1 MLRKVL
7 KVTVQWP
14 LHLQDTEH
22 RWDYARA
29 ITYRLRTVAL
39 AASARVCLRAERVQ
53 GLLGSGLEGR
63 DHKLANLVRPRREG
77 GINAIRHRRV
87 RCQRWPSPQ
96 PPKAWWPRT
105 RPTANKRK
113 RGTREGGMSRK
124 TMGVNYRCSTLRG
137 TRDEGA

>member
-1 MLRKVL
+1 VLRKVL

-77 GINAIRHRRV
+77 CINAIRHRRV
-87 RCQRWPSPQ
+87 RC
-96 PPKAWWPRT
+96 PRSHNLLALVAT
-105 RPTANKRK
+105 NSPTANSLCGKEDVSQGDGRQLPLFNTA
-113 RGTREGGMSRK
+113 GYEG
-124 TMGVNYRCSTLRG
+124 
-137 TRDEGA
+137 

>member
-1 MLRKVL
+1 ML

-14 LHLQDTEH
+14 LQLQDTEH
-22 RWDYARA
+22 RWNNARA
-29 ITYRLRTVAL
+29 ITYRLKTVAL
-39 AASARVCLRAERVQ
+39 AVSARVCLRAERMQ

-96 PPKAWWPRT
+96 PP
-105 RPTANKRK
+105 RPGGHELAQRPHKENTGRRDVSQDDGRQLPLFNTA
-113 RGTREGGMSRK
+113 GYEG
-124 TMGVNYRCSTLRG
+124 
-137 TRDEGA
+137 